1 MRKILV
7 LGMVIALALGALAGC
22 GQQAPVSEQPAPDSQ
37 AQVQEQIDSQI
48 PGESQPA
55 DQAAQN
61 QQDIIYEDGVAMNP
75 ADYDLISE
83 DEAKQIALGK
93 VDGASAENLGR
104 IDLDYDDRR
113 WVYEGEIYLGEWEYE
128 FEINA
133 ENGNIIGFEK
143 DHIYD

>member
-1 MRKILV
+1 MKKILA
-7 LGMVIALALGALAGC
+7 LGMVIIMSLAVLAGC
-22 GQQAPVSEQPAPDSQ
+22 GQKEQAPVPSEQESQ
-37 AQVQEQIDSQI
+37 ANVQSQEQI
-48 PGESQPA
+48 PAASQPA
-55 DQAAQN
+55 EQGAQS
-61 QQDIIYEDGVAMNP
+61 QQEIIYEDGVAMNP

-83 DEAKQIALGK
+83 DEAKQIALSK
-93 VDGASAENLGR
+93 VEGASAADISR

>member
-1 MRKILV
+1 MKKMLA
-7 LGMVIALALGALAGC
+7 LGMVIIMSLAVLAGC
-22 GQQAPVSEQPAPDSQ
+22 GQKEQAPVPSEQESQ
-37 AQVQEQIDSQI
+37 ANVQSQEQI
-48 PGESQPA
+48 PAASQPA
-55 DQAAQN
+55 EQGAQS
-61 QQDIIYEDGVAMNP
+61 QQEIIYEDGVAMNP

-83 DEAKQIALGK
+83 DEAKQIALSK
-93 VDGASAENLGR
+93 VEGASAADISR

>member
-1 MRKILV
+1 MKKILV
-7 LGMVIALALGALAGC
+7 LGMVMIMALGALAGC
-22 GQQAPVSEQPAPDSQ
+22 GQQEQAPVPPEQESQ
-37 AQVQEQIDSQI
+37 ANVQSQEQI
-48 PGESQPA
+48 PAASQPA
-55 DQAAQN
+55 EQGAQS
-61 QQDIIYEDGVAMNP
+61 QQEIIYEDGVAMNP

-83 DEAKQIALGK
+83 DEAKQIALSK
-93 VDGASAENLGR
+93 VEGASAADIGR

>member
-1 MRKILV
+1 MKKMLA
-7 LGMVIALALGALAGC
+7 LGMVIIMSLAVLAGC
-22 GQQAPVSEQPAPDSQ
+22 GQKEQAPVPPEQESQ
-37 AQVQEQIDSQI
+37 ANVQSQEQI
-48 PGESQPA
+48 PAASQPA
-55 DQAAQN
+55 EQGAQS
-61 QQDIIYEDGVAMNP
+61 QQEIIYEDGVAMNP

-83 DEAKQIALGK
+83 DEAKQIALSK
-93 VDGASAENLGR
+93 VEGASAADISR

>member
-1 MRKILV
+1 
-7 LGMVIALALGALAGC
+7 
-22 GQQAPVSEQPAPDSQ
+22 
-37 AQVQEQIDSQI
+37 
-48 PGESQPA
+48 
-55 DQAAQN
+55 
-61 QQDIIYEDGVAMNP
+61 MNP

-83 DEAKQIALGK
+83 EEAKQIALSK
-93 VDGASAENLGR
+93 VEGASASDISR
-104 IDLDYDDRR
+104 IDLDYDDGC

>member
-1 MRKILV
+1 MKKMLA
-7 LGMVIALALGALAGC
+7 LGMVIIMSLAVLAGC
-22 GQQAPVSEQPAPDSQ
+22 GQNEQAPVPSEQESQ
-37 AQVQEQIDSQI
+37 ANVQSQEQI
-48 PGESQPA
+48 PAASQPA
-55 DQAAQN
+55 EQGAQS
-61 QQDIIYEDGVAMNP
+61 QQEIIYEDGVAMNP

-83 DEAKQIALGK
+83 DEAKQIALSK
-93 VDGASAENLGR
+93 VEGASAADISR